1 LFVVAAAVGLGAF
14 LSYYRASGQS
24 DAASSA
30 PRSSGEAAST
40 LQQWVNG
47 PGPAAMSRVGTDFT
61 NIGDDDVAGDLSAAE
76 QLCAA
81 SLADLHALNSTLPVA
96 DSQLNSD
103 LENAIAYANTA
114 LVDCE
119 NADLNDEQTNS
130 NDATHYIRAA
140 EPLVRAGG

>member
-1 LFVVAAAVGLGAF
+1 LFVVAAAVGLGAL
-14 LSYYRASGQS
+14 LSNHHATGHNNVAPSGS
-24 DAASSA
+24 
-30 PRSSGEAAST
+30 RTSGEAAPT
-40 LQQWVNG
+40 VQQWVNG

-61 NIGDDDVAGDLSAAE
+61 SIGDDDVAGDLSAAE

-81 SLADLHALNSTLPVA
+81 SLTDLHALNSTLPVA
-96 DSQLNSD
+96 DSALNSD